1 MCYLAGALEGA
12 CLRAVHLKGVPSL
25 KKRLQELGHT
35 HGYQGHLE
43 HNGIMFNPRQFV
55 KRGQELA
62 LVRVTGYDLP
72 CSMKTNVTGMC
83 MSCIA
88 ISGIKGHGL
97 DTGQKP
103 QVKEVMVMMTL
114 VTIRR

>member
-1 MCYLAGALEGA
+1 M
-12 CLRAVHLKGVPSL
+12 HLKGVPSL
-25 KKRLQELGHT
+25 KKRLQQLGHR

-62 LVRVTGYDLP
+62 SVRVTGYDLP
-72 CSMKTNVTGMC
+72 CSMKTNVTAIC

-103 QVKEVMVMMTL
+103 QVKEMVMMIL
-114 VTIRR
+114 VTMHRKRT